1 MNSPLRYP
9 LPKNDDH
16 FEEFCISL
24 LRAHFGLN
32 GIQRYGRRGQR
43 QFGIDILDLTSP
55 PPRFAAQCKA
65 DDPQL
70 EFTEKRL
77 RELVE
82 DVFKAP
88 HQIKQYVILSTGKT
102 STRLQNAIAEINAK
116 HTLSG
121 DFIVEFYGW
130 DLIERLLDNHPQVVQ
145 DHLTPVSNAQLATIS
160 DKLSILLSRSF
171 ATGDSTTDEDP
182 HEKQISLAKS
192 EIERRDFPIAKS
204 RLMALRRDSWDKLT
218 GHQRFIVL
226 ANLGNIEA
234 AKGLVAEATKL
245 YFEAIVHDPEHIKAR
260 ETEGHAYLFSG
271 EYDKTYV
278 LATALRKQHPE
289 SWKASMLRIYSAPPS
304 VHLSDLL
311 LEVSAE
317 DLLHSEVL
325 HALASRAHNEKLFSE
340 AEQYARRAI
349 DSSTKEWPAAQ
360 LLLGQS
366 LSHPILLGSGSRPVD
381 AFSSVDRVRLADA
394 DAIFQSCA
402 DAAVTREEYPLAA
415 QALIE
420 RATIAE
426 RTDKEENARIFV
438 EDAYRYCPNDP
449 QSRSAYATL
458 LQRRNEIERA
468 IPVVEK
474 IVTETNNAAF
484 IKQLSELL
492 LQRNRGDDE
501 IRAIDL
507 QKGLVKSTEAL
518 LPHFRYSL
526 ICEVLALLF
535 RTGRIAEGDELIKSA
550 PTGSL
555 TPAAE
560 AAINA
565 RLRWHSGDEESAKK
579 LLDDAAA
586 LLTDQ
591 SVDTEVEMIAVTL
604 ATLGEYRKSLALWKR
619 IARIGNSLAMRQTL
633 ACAQRLGENGDILA
647 ICKMIRDSGVDDPY
661 SLQVEADLLQD
672 DDVEGAILVLKDYLS
687 RHPNDLEVRLRL
699 THIGLEHGRAELIQ
713 ESTFPLP
720 DPATVS
726 PYIARA
732 VTYFLKCTGRATE
745 ALRYGYDVLHR
756 HFDNHDAHRA
766 YMVLFVPLG
775 PPIQLD
781 QPTVVAPG
789 TAIEYAEDAVQGTSW
804 HVIEDEVTPDQKLNE
819 FSASHPVS
827 KVLIGKTVGD
837 RFDLA
842 PSGISRRPAQIKQIV
857 NKYVFRM
864 QRCSDELQIRFPE
877 ADELQVMHL
886 PRDKEGQI
894 DSTEFLAKIR
904 RQMEDTNQGLRIYS
918 EQTLPLQFVA
928 RMLKTST
935 FEAVLYLAND
945 QDSIIRCAP
954 SDPAQRL
961 DSLMALQEAEQIV
974 LDLSA
979 IATLVLTEHTDLV
992 TKLNRPIII
1001 SQGCSEE
1008 LDRICGRLW
1017 DGSPRAGGRF
1027 TWHDDRLIMVDIP
1040 EEAVIE
1046 RERLFSEALQGI
1058 RSLAIVEACRE
1069 LSAMPKN
1076 DKEPLIEIFG
1086 RYGAQSVLLARKP
1099 GRVLWSDDFVQNSVL
1114 TSQYGGKGVWSE
1126 IVAAHLDGVGR
1137 LDHKVAAGF
1146 VTRLLAYRYQATG
1159 IPPVVFVQAASASN
1173 FDAETPPFSFAL
1185 EPILQMPLDQNLFA
1199 TIGGIATEIEKEIA
1213 DEVVRRQL
1221 IATVLLKLLNRED
1234 GLNLISLIHRAFAS
1248 APSARGSEWM
1258 RIIHLIMNQLHT
1270 DRESQIDP
1278 TMDRR
1283 TSASLNSDP
1292 PKVGRNDPCPCGSGK
1307 KYKKCHLR

>member
-24 LRAHFGLN
+24 LRAHLGLN

-77 RELVE
+77 KELVE
-82 DVFKAP
+82 DVHKAP
-88 HQIKQYVILSTGKT
+88 HQIRHYLILSTGKT
-102 STRLQNAIAEINAK
+102 STRLQNAIAEINTK
-116 HTLSG
+116 HALSG

-145 DHLTPVSNAQLATIS
+145 DHLTPVSNAQLASIN
-160 DKLSILLSRSF
+160 DKLSLLISRNF
-171 ATGDSTTDEDP
+171 AIGDSTSDEDL
-182 HEKQISLAKS
+182 HEKQIFLARS

-204 RLMALRRDSWDKLT
+204 RLMALRRDNWDQLS

-226 ANLGNIEA
+226 ANLGNIDA
-234 AKGLVAEATKL
+234 AKGLIAEATKL
-245 YFEAIVHDPEHIKAR
+245 YFEAIIHDPDHIKAR
-260 ETEGHAYLFSG
+260 EIEGHAYLFSG
-271 EYDKTYV
+271 EYDKTYA
-278 LATALRKQHPE
+278 LAIALREKHPE
-289 SWKASMLRIYSAPPS
+289 SWKACMLRIYSAPPS

-311 LEVSAE
+311 LDVSAE

-325 HALASRAHNEKLFSE
+325 HALASRAHNEKLFGE
-340 AEQYARRAI
+340 AEQYARKAI
-349 DSSTKEWPAAQ
+349 DSSTREWPAAQ

-366 LSHPILLGSGSRPVD
+366 LAHPILLGSGSRPVD
-381 AFSSVDRVRLADA
+381 TFSAADRVRLADA
-394 DAIFQSCA
+394 DAILQSCV
-402 DAAVTREEYPLAA
+402 DAAVIREEYPLAA

-426 RTDKEENARIFV
+426 RMEKEDEARIFV

-474 IVTETNNAAF
+474 IVAETNNVAF
-484 IKQLSELL
+484 IRQLSELL

-501 IRAIDL
+501 SRAIDL
-507 QKGLVKSTEAL
+507 QKGMVSSTEAL

-526 ICEVLALLF
+526 ICETLALLF

-550 PTGSL
+550 PTNSL

-565 RLRWHSGDEESAKK
+565 RLHWHNGDEETAKR
-579 LLDDAAA
+579 LLDEATT
-586 LLTDQ
+586 LLTDE
-591 SVDTEVEMIAVTL
+591 SVDTEVEMIAATL
-604 ATLGEYRKSLALWKR
+604 ATLGEYRKSLDLWKR
-619 IARIGNSLAMRQTL
+619 IARIGNTLAMRQTL
-633 ACAQRLGENGDILA
+633 ACAQRLGENADILA
-647 ICKMIRDSGVDDPY
+647 ICKMIRDSGADDPY

-672 DDVEGAILVLKDYLS
+672 DDIEGAILVLKDYLS
-687 RHPNDLEVRLRL
+687 RNPSDLEVRLRL
-699 THIGLEHGRAELIQ
+699 THIGLEHGLAELIQ

-720 DPATVS
+720 NPATVS
-726 PYIARA
+726 PYVARA
-732 VTYFLKCTGRATE
+732 VTYFLKCTGRAIE

-756 HFDNHDAHRA
+756 HFDNPDAHRA
-766 YMVLFVPLG
+766 FMILFVPLG

-781 QPTVVAPG
+781 QPTVVAAG
-789 TAIEYAEDAVQGTSW
+789 AAVEYAEDAVQGTNW

-827 KVLIGKTVGD
+827 KALIGKKVGD

-842 PSGISRRPAQIKQIV
+842 PSGISHRSAQIKQIV
-857 NKYVFRM
+857 NKYAFRM

-877 ADELQVMHL
+877 ANELQVMHL
-886 PRDKEGQI
+886 PRDKDGQI
-894 DSTEFLAKIR
+894 DHTDFLAKIT
-904 RQMEDTNQGLRIYS
+904 RQMENTSQGLRIYS
-918 EQTLPLQFVA
+918 EQTLPLQYVA
-928 RMLKTST
+928 RLLKASS
-935 FEAVLYLAND
+935 FEAVQYLAND
-945 QDSIIRCAP
+945 PDSIVRCAP

-961 DSLMALQEAEQIV
+961 DSLRALQEAEQIV

-979 IATLVLTEHTDLV
+979 IATLVLTEQTDLV

-1008 LDRICGRLW
+1008 LDRLCGRLW
-1017 DGSPRAGGRF
+1017 DGSSRAGGRF
-1027 TWHDDRLIMVDIP
+1027 VWHDDRLIMVDVP
-1040 EEAVIE
+1040 EESVIE
-1046 RERLFSEALQGI
+1046 RERFLSEALQGI
-1058 RSLAIVEACRE
+1058 RSLAIVEPCRE
-1069 LSAMPKN
+1069 LSAMSKN
-1076 DKEPLIEIFG
+1076 DKEPLIGIFG
-1086 RYGAQSVLLARKP
+1086 RHGAQSVLLARKP
-1099 GRVLWSDDFVQNSVL
+1099 GRILWSDDFVQSSVL

-1126 IVAAHLDGVGR
+1126 IVAAHLEGVGR
-1137 LDHKVAAGF
+1137 LDRKIAAEF
-1146 VTRLLAYRYQATG
+1146 VTRLLGYRYLATG
-1159 IPPVVFVQAASASN
+1159 IPPVVFVQAARASN
-1173 FDAETPPFSFAL
+1173 FDVKMPPFSFAL
-1185 EPILQMPLDQNLFA
+1185 EAILQMPLDHNLFN
-1199 TIGGIATEIEKEIA
+1199 TIGGIATEIEREITE
-1213 DEVVRRQL
+1213 EVIRRQL
-1221 IATVLLKLLNRED
+1221 IATVLLQFLSRKD
-1234 GLNLISLIHRAFAS
+1234 GLSLIALIHRAFAS
-1248 APSARGSEWM
+1248 ALSARGSEWM
-1258 RIIHLIMNQLHT
+1258 RIIRLIMNQLGP
-1270 DRESQIDP
+1270 DRESQVDP
-1278 TMDRR
+1278 AMDRR
-1283 TSASLNSDP
+1283 TSVSRDYES

-1307 KYKKCHLR
+1307 KYKKCHLG